1 MDDGGHGGLPVLFVH
16 GNSGNRTQWAAQLE
30 HLRAARRAVAFDLR
44 GMGESEP
51 AANTDYSVEGFAEDV
66 AAVADALGL
75 ERFVLVGHSY
85 GGAVVAAYA
94 GKHPERLAG
103 LVFADVAGD
112 IRNPPPAQAEALRRG
127 LLPENY
133 GDFTR
138 RWFEGIL
145 VKGTDATKSAVF
157 RSLLA
162 TRPEVFIAAT
172 NSLSAFDPA
181 AALAAYRGPWLHIA
195 SYVAD
200 NPIAIHRGFKDMPV
214 RVIPDASH
222 WLMMDRPE
230 EFNRIL
236 DDFLAGVTSPSPG
249 GRGPGVRGEPK
260 PTKVQNLNHQSTI
273 RIGEPSARFRVLQ
286 GNEGESVMKTKLLRP
301 LYCVIAFALAAGTAQ
316 GESRMEKSLK
326 LEPGGQFRLETDM
339 GRVTVRG
346 TSDSGVRLVVTS
358 KRDDINDLLSFH
370 YEEGGRSAAVIAR
383 KRHPLSSWFGNWGSS
398 VHFEVEVPS
407 ETAVNVHTSGGGISL
422 AALRSPAKIETS
434 GGGIEVRDLVGDLQ
448 AETSGG
454 SIHLRDIKGKS
465 RVETSGGGI
474 EAANLEGPLNAET
487 SGGSI
492 ALERV
497 SGDIHAHSSGG
508 GIHIREAGGRV
519 DADTSGGSIEA
530 SFTRGNGRGGTL
542 ESSGGGITV
551 SVDPAVS
558 LAIDAHGNSVS
569 SDLPLTVQ
577 GEFSRGSLRGTLGRG
592 GENLRL
598 RTSGGSVKI
607 RAI

>member
-1 MDDGGHGGLPVLFVH
+1 MKTRPFRPLFCSIAFGL
-16 GNSGNRTQWAAQLE
+16 AAL
-30 HLRAARRAVAFDLR
+30 
-44 GMGESEP
+44 P
-51 AANTDYSVEGFAEDV
+51 GFA
-66 AAVADALGL
+66 
-75 ERFVLVGHSY
+75 
-85 GGAVVAAYA
+85 
-94 GKHPERLAG
+94 
-103 LVFADVAGD
+103 
-112 IRNPPPAQAEALRRG
+112 
-127 LLPENY
+127 
-133 GDFTR
+133 
-138 RWFEGIL
+138 
-145 VKGTDATKSAVF
+145 
-157 RSLLA
+157 
-162 TRPEVFIAAT
+162 
-172 NSLSAFDPA
+172 
-181 AALAAYRGPWLHIA
+181 
-195 SYVAD
+195 
-200 NPIAIHRGFKDMPV
+200 
-214 RVIPDASH
+214 
-222 WLMMDRPE
+222 
-230 EFNRIL
+230 
-236 DDFLAGVTSPSPG
+236 
-249 GRGPGVRGEPK
+249 
-260 PTKVQNLNHQSTI
+260 
-273 RIGEPSARFRVLQ
+273 
-286 GNEGESVMKTKLLRP
+286 
-301 LYCVIAFALAAGTAQ
+301 
-316 GESRMEKSLK
+316 ESRMEKSLK

-398 VHFEVEVPS
+398 VRFEVEVPA
-407 ETAVNVHTSGGGISL
+407 ETAVNVHTSGGSISL

-474 EAANLEGPLNAET
+474 EAANLEGSLNAET

-530 SFTRGNGRGGTL
+530 SFSRGNARGGTL

-551 SVDPAVS
+551 SVDPSVS